1 MPVEL
6 LVRLVAARKVS
17 FLAAGLAPGARLLDV
32 GCGRGV
38 TLGALADR
46 GIEAHGFEISA
57 EAAQGADPRAKLRI
71 APTLEQADYPD
82 AHFDA
87 VVLWHVLEHVRDPR
101 RTLETVRR
109 IARPGARIVVAVP
122 NFSSPQARWAGPGW
136 FHLDLPRHLHHFP
149 LAAMRAL
156 LERTGFAVGSEHHFS
171 LRQNPFG
178 WVQSWQNRRAG
189 LPRNGLYTLLYRR
202 SAGEPL
208 PYDAR
213 TRRRILAGFALAA
226 APALAAACIEAAA
239 RAGSTVHLV
248 ASPRSPV

>member
-1 MPVEL
+1 
-6 LVRLVAARKVS
+6 
-17 FLAAGLAPGARLLDV
+17 
-32 GCGRGV
+32 
-38 TLGALADR
+38 
-46 GIEAHGFEISA
+46 
-57 EAAQGADPRAKLRI
+57 
-71 APTLEQADYPD
+71 
-82 AHFDA
+82 
-87 VVLWHVLEHVRDPR
+87 
-101 RTLETVRR
+101 
-109 IARPGARIVVAVP
+109 
-122 NFSSPQARWAGPGW
+122 
-136 FHLDLPRHLHHFP
+136 
-149 LAAMRAL
+149 MRAL

-213 TRRRILAGFALAA
+213 TRRRILAGVALAA